1 LVSGTF
7 GTEIY
12 QSGFIVTDVLNDPDL
27 AIFQLHGFI
36 NQFLH
41 QFVQEFVS
49 RSSSRGRSRS
59 SWFRFLIIEKLA

>member
-1 LVSGTF
+1 MQL
-7 GTEIY
+7 
-12 QSGFIVTDVLNDPDL
+12 LNDPDL

-49 RSSSRGRSRS
+49 RSSSRGRNRS
-59 SWFRFLIIEKLA
+59 SWFRFLIREKLA